1 MNSAAQEVRIR
12 RMTADDLG
20 RVMEIAVGLKD
31 ATHWTRTVW
40 LEALAGDG
48 APRRVLLVAEE
59 AGRATGFAVAR
70 VLAPQA
76 ELESIAVTAERQGRG
91 VGRWLFA
98 ALLTEIE
105 PEGITEVLLEV
116 RASNRE
122 AIGFYQAQGF
132 EETGR
137 RPRYYA
143 DPVEDAVLLSLRL
156 G

>member
-1 MNSAAQEVRIR
+1 MDVKIR
-12 RMTADDLG
+12 KMAADDLD
-20 RVMEIAVGLKD
+20 RVMEIASGLKD
-31 ATHWTRTVW
+31 ATHWSRTVW

-48 APRRVLLVAEE
+48 APRRVLLVAVE

-76 ELESIAVTAERQGRG
+76 ELESIAVAAERQGRG
-91 VGRWLFA
+91 VGRRLFA

-105 PEGITEVLLEV
+105 PVGITEVLLEV
-116 RASNRE
+116 RASNWE
-122 AIGFYQAQGF
+122 AIGFYQALGF

-137 RPRYYA
+137 RLRYYA
-143 DPVEDAVLLSLRL
+143 DPVEDAALLSLRL